1 MNMTY
6 CAWVCDD
13 ESKKMRMYARLAW
26 PYLAVSRCD
35 KLKLLKK
42 NKKRRE
48 KKSKNEV
55 YLVVKYP

>member
-13 ESKKMRMYARLAW
+13 ESKKMRMYVQLAW

-42 NKKRRE
+42 NQEKTRKK
-48 KKSKNEV
+48 K
-55 YLVVKYP
+55 VKMRSTLS

>member
-13 ESKKMRMYARLAW
+13 ESKKMRMYAWLAW

-42 NKKRRE
+42 KNKKRRE
-48 KKSKNEV
+48 KKK
-55 YLVVKYP
+55 